1 MLGQSNNFFREM
13 KIFYENG
20 GVYSFSTAGKRDI
33 WRGDDLI

>member
-1 MLGQSNNFFREM
+1 M